1 MVRTGL
7 RRAPLVV
14 VASPDEVLAGADV
27 GLLGA
32 AERARSAALQDPADR
47 AAYVAAHLLVRRC
60 AAALTGRPLT
70 DLAVHQWCTDCRTA
84 GHGRPSLVD
93 LPDVHVSWSHSRG
106 AVVAA
111 AAWRP
116 VGVDVE
122 EFPAEGQA
130 AGRFPG
136 LAPAE
141 QQQVRSAVDAP
152 LLALRHWARK
162 ECLVKTGTTTLA
174 GMGRVD
180 LSRLTERR
188 DRAGRAV
195 SRYRGLYLTDWCDP
209 AREVLVAVAGAA
221 APVVRALADV
231 AAAGAPVGR

>member
-1 MVRTGL
+1 MVRTSL

-14 VASPDEVLAGADV
+14 VASPDEVLADADV
-27 GLLGA
+27 GLLGV

-60 AAALTGRPLT
+60 AAALTGRPLAG
-70 DLAVHQWCTDCRTA
+70 LAVHQWCADCRTA
-84 GHGRPSLVD
+84 GHGRPSLADV
-93 LPDVHVSWSHSRG
+93 PGVHVSWSHSRG

-122 EFPAEGQA
+122 GFPVAAAA
-130 AGRFPG
+130 AGGFPG

-141 QQQVRSAVDAP
+141 QQQVRSAVDP
-152 LLALRHWARK
+152 SLLALRHWARK
-162 ECLVKTGTTTLA
+162 ECLVKAGTTTLA

-180 LSRLTERR
+180 LSRLAERR

-209 AREVLVAVAGAA
+209 AREALVAVAGAG

-231 AAAGAPVGR
+231 AAAGAAVGR

>member
-1 MVRTGL
+1 M
-7 RRAPLVV
+7 
-14 VASPDEVLAGADV
+14 ASPGEVLAGTDV
-27 GLLGA
+27 GLLGRV
-32 AERARSAALQDPADR
+32 ERARSAALHDPADR
-47 AAYVAAHLLVRRC
+47 SAYVAAHLLVRRC
-60 AAALTGRPLT
+60 AAALTGQPVTGLV
-70 DLAVHQWCTDCRTA
+70 VHQWCTECGTA

-93 LPDVHVSWSHSRG
+93 LPDVQISWSHG
-106 AVVAA
+106 PGVVVAA

-122 EFPAEGQA
+122 AFPADGPT

-141 QQQVRSAVDAP
+141 ERQVRSAVDP
-152 LLALRHWARK
+152 SLLALRHWVRK

-174 GMGRVD
+174 GVGRID

-188 DRAGRAV
+188 DRAGRSV

-209 AREVLVAVAGAA
+209 ARRALIAVAGGG
-221 APVVRALADV
+221 APVVRPLAGL
-231 AAAGAPVGR
+231 AGADASTER